1 MGSKVFNTGV
11 FFILG
16 APHIAILDMLPNGL
30 LGGALMLIGL
40 VLIWLNK
47 QEERRKNNGTSDD
60 SNEHRE

>member
-47 QEERRKNNGTSDD
+47 
-60 SNEHRE
+60 